1 MNRPGTA
8 ARIFS
13 TNDVNDERARAVND
27 PVEVVGTAA
36 ARRINPITA
45 PPPRQLPRRPIH
57 PVPTPTNG
65 ARPVSRDVIREVENG
80 QVVWRVRCGDLINR
94 DRCVT
99 VFVDN
104 GQVVV
109 TGPPGETARLTPV
122 QISQLKA
129 VLNEAAKL
137 AER

>member
-1 MNRPGTA
+1 MEVVGGTA
-8 ARIFS
+8 AR
-13 TNDVNDERARAVND
+13 
-27 PVEVVGTAA
+27 
-36 ARRINPITA
+36 RITPISGPA
-45 PPPRQLPRRPIH
+45 PAHPAHQVARRPIH
-57 PVPTPTNG
+57 PVPSHPNG
-65 ARPVSRDVIREVENG
+65 ARPVSRDVTREVENG

-122 QISQLKA
+122 QIGQLKA